1 MFCSHCLPRVALLTD
16 LSQCSHVE
24 ITYFCD
30 ISLYHAQT
38 VTAHIFNEM
47 YMQSDTTAA
56 VLSVV
61 GLLHQAVVCEC
72 EDLSYAI
79 DEAVYTFIR
88 VSKSSIF

>member
-1 MFCSHCLPRVALLTD
+1 
-16 LSQCSHVE
+16 
-24 ITYFCD
+24 
-30 ISLYHAQT
+30 
-38 VTAHIFNEM
+38 M